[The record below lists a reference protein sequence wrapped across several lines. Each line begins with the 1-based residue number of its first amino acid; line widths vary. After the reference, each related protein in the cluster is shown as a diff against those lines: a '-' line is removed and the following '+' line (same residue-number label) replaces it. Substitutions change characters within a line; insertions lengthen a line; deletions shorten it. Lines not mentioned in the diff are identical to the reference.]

1 MNHRKLRPI
10 KKGPAVPAGYTQA
23 LTADGKVLTTH
34 TGQPITFPTT

>member
-10 KKGPAVPAGYTQA
+10 KRKPAVPSGYTQIQ
-23 LTADGKVLTTH
+23 TFDGKVVTTH